1 MRNIKDTNM
10 IIRKGQLLS
19 GALQKE
25 IVGSGAGGL
34 VHSIWLEIGPDATN
48 EFMTTS
54 QRVVNQWLIQNG
66 FTVGASDIVLSKDL
80 QDKIQED
87 HKDIVKK
94 YFQSFNFYRNEKIIE

>member
-1 MRNIKDTNM
+1 MSLIIPDKITIEIVKESDHDAGYRNIKDTNM

-34 VHSIWLEIGPDATN
+34 VHSTWLEIGPDATN

-54 QRVVNQWLIQNG
+54 QRVVNQWLLQNG
-66 FTVGASDIVLSKDL
+66 FTVGASDIVLSKEL
-80 QDKIQED
+80 
-87 HKDIVKK
+87 
-94 YFQSFNFYRNEKIIE
+94 

>member
-1 MRNIKDTNM
+1 MSMIIPDKITIEIMKESDYESGLKNIKDTNM

-34 VHSIWLEIGPDATN
+34 IHSIWLEIGPEATN
-48 EFMTTS
+48 DFMTIS

-66 FTVGASDIVLSKDL
+66 FTVGASDIVLSK
-80 QDKIQED
+80 
-87 HKDIVKK
+87 
-94 YFQSFNFYRNEKIIE
+94 